1 LASLN
6 FGQPMITRLPSAN
19 FWWKSFSAIGAQSA
33 AISRCAFSKN
43 GALGG
48 MRLNFT
54 GHWGFCGVV
63 GAVCGV
69 VGVLVFRYSCTSCS
83 LKASASR
90 SIMVMAPCGQCP
102 RHAPKPSQ

>member
-1 LASLN
+1 
-6 FGQPMITRLPSAN
+6 MITRLPDVN

-48 MRLNFT
+48 TRLNFT

-63 GAVCGV
+63 SAGAGVVVGCGV
-69 VGVLVFRYSCTSCS
+69 VGVLVFKNSCTSCS